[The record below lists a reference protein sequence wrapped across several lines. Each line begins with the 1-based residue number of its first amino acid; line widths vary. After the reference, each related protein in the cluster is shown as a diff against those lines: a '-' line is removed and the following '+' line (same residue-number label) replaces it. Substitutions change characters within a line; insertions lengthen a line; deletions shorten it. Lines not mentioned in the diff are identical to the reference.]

1 MQSYAANPRSQT
13 PNLVSD
19 ACFEGISMRSS
30 LPRRAFASRRAS
42 AAATWQ
48 NRRGVTVVEL
58 LIAAFQVVS
67 IAAMIAAIERL
78 EWSRWWIAVA
88 FLVGIFVSPL
98 VLFLLLLP
106 FQLVAER
113 FAAHH
118 R

>member
-1 MQSYAANPRSQT
+1 MRARPSEQAAHRCSTN
-13 PNLVSD
+13 
-19 ACFEGISMRSS
+19 
-30 LPRRAFASRRAS
+30 
-42 AAATWQ
+42 AAAARLD
-48 NRRGVTVVEL
+48 RRGVTVVEL

-67 IAAMIAAIERL
+67 IAVMIVAIERL
-78 EWSRWWIAVA
+78 EWSRWWIAAA

-113 FAAHH
+113 FAARH